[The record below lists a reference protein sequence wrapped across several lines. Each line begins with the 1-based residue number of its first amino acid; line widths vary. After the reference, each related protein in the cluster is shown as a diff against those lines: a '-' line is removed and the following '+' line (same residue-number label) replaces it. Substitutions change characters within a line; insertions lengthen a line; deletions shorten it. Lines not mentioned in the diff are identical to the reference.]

1 MDQHDRGG
9 RETPKFSTPELV
21 PSPRKE
27 ETSMNLLSRLPKLF
41 LTAVVMTVANPGSAI
56 AQTYP
61 DKPVR
66 IIIPYSPGSAID
78 VVSRLI
84 GGKLSEWWGQ
94 PVVVES
100 KPGASGQIAVEA
112 TKRSPA

>member
-1 MDQHDRGG
+1 MY
-9 RETPKFSTPELV
+9 F
-21 PSPRKE
+21 
-27 ETSMNLLSRLPKLF
+27 LSRLAKLF
-41 LTAVVMTVANPGSAI
+41 LTAVVMTAANPGSAV

-84 GGKLSEWWGQ
+84 GQKLGAWWGQ

-112 TKRSPA
+112 TKRSAADGYTFILVDA